1 MKFSRCNVTCDVDSE
16 SDFSLAAS
24 RTVCL
29 GPDGTFTV
37 ERALKGQESICPLVL
52 LLRTVL
58 VVPWCGVVRT
68 VQLVSD

>member
-1 MKFSRCNVTCDVDSE
+1 MKFSRRNVTCDVDSE
-16 SDFSLAAS
+16 SDFSLAVS

-37 ERALKGQESICPLVL
+37 ERALKGQELISPFVP

-58 VVPWCGVVRT
+58 VVPWCGSCSS
-68 VQLVSD
+68 VSE